1 LLTTYAQQIRVADVV
16 VISDTFI
23 DSLGEARVFSTLDA
37 NSGYWQ
43 IKVSDD
49 SRDKTAFTCH
59 RGLYRFSRMPFG
71 LCNAP
76 ATFQRAVDVIL
87 ATVRWQCAI
96 TYLDDVIVYSS
107 SKEQHLKD
115 LRQVLSLLRDA
126 GISLKL
132 SKCHFFQESVKYL
145 GYVVSEEA

>member
-1 LLTTYAQQIRVADVV
+1 MLDAKVIEPAASEWASPIVLIPKPDGSLRFCVDHRKLNSITIRDQYALPRLD
-16 VISDTFI
+16 DCI

-43 IKVSDD
+43 IKVAEESK
-49 SRDKTAFTCH
+49 DKTAFTCH
-59 RGLYRFSRMPFG
+59 RGLYRFTRMPFG

-96 TYLDDVIVYSS
+96 TYLDDIIVY
-107 SKEQHLKD
+107 
-115 LRQVLSLLRDA
+115 
-126 GISLKL
+126 
-132 SKCHFFQESVKYL
+132 
-145 GYVVSEEA
+145 